1 MCLHCTNRHV
11 DVSEGERERGG
22 EERERERQT
31 GWLEGMLG
39 YAGVRTLF
47 PSSPKPY
54 FLLLSANRT
63 VEKSGASKS
72 SLMHYPTRDH
82 ITVAT

>member
-1 MCLHCTNRHV
+1 MSSLHKQTRRRFR
-11 DVSEGERERGG
+11 ERERGR
-22 EERERERQT
+22 ERRREREREGQT
-31 GWLEGMLG
+31 DWLEGMLG

-63 VEKSGASKS
+63 MEKAAPPKS
-72 SLMHYPTRDH
+72 NAFPPKKVST
-82 ITVAT
+82 